1 MYICEL
7 EKFKQKNPEAHI
19 DNESSTVTIEKK
31 LQNFIVNVVIH
42 MEEDF
47 YKLIIKMKNLQ
58 YEPSKNALKLLQ
70 LTLGDSVKIKSS
82 NNNVTI
88 YSDHSKDQFIRIE
101 KQIDNQFKLLQSSL
115 LLVTEKPIS
124 FFEL

>member
-1 MYICEL
+1 MHIYEL
-7 EKFKQKNPEAHI
+7 EKFKQKNPEARI
-19 DNESSTVTIEKK
+19 DNESNTAIIEKK
-31 LQNFIVNVVIH
+31 LQNFIVKVVIH
-42 MEEDF
+42 VKKDL
-47 YKLIIKMKNLQ
+47 YTLTIGIHNLQ
-58 YEPSKNALKLLQ
+58 FEPGKNALKLLQ
-70 LTLGDSVKIKSS
+70 LTLGDSVKILSS

-101 KQIDNQFKLLQSSL
+101 KQIDNQFKLLQNSL